1 MEMTQAQLT
10 ALVENAVKNFIE
22 AGAFAPPKPVAE
34 TVVAPSQ
41 LRADVRS
48 LSTKEAGLGFG
59 RVMRA
64 LIGGG
69 GTVAGARNF
78 AQTAW
83 GDGEDSIVQKLLIV
97 GSDPSGGFLVPDE
110 LSNIFIDLLM
120 PYSVV
125 RNMGPTVLPM
135 PSGNLSLNGGLT
147 GPTAYYI
154 GETDA
159 IPPSSATFRRVNL
172 SAKKLV
178 ALVPISNDLIRTS
191 SPKADA
197 VVSKWL
203 FQTMANREDLA
214 FIRGDGAVNTPQGL
228 LNLGGNTTAQTGV
241 TVANV
246 ATDLALMKLA
256 MRQANLNMTNPGFLM
271 SPRSESFLENL
282 KDGTNGWPYR
292 ESMTQGKVGAYPYAV
307 TTQIPETLGGGTES
321 EVYFVNFDDVIIGD
335 TMNVK
340 MDVSSEAS
348 YVDGATTRSAFQ
360 NDLTLLRTIAEH
372 DINVQH
378 TDAIYVLTGVTWG
391 A

>member
-1 MEMTQAQLT
+1 MEMTEAQLT
-10 ALVENAVKNFIE
+10 AMIENAVKKTIE
-22 AGAFAPPKPVAE
+22 GGAFAPPKPV
-34 TVVAPSQ
+34 TDTIIAPSQ
-41 LRADVRS
+41 LRADLRS
-48 LSTKEAGLGFG
+48 MSKKDANLGFG

-64 LIGGG
+64 MIGGG
-69 GTVAGARNF
+69 GTVAGAIAF
-78 AQTAW
+78 SKSAW
-83 GDGEDSIVQKLLIV
+83 GDGEDSVVQKLLIV

-110 LSNIFIDLLM
+110 LSNIFIELLL
-120 PYSVV
+120 PYAVV

-135 PSGNLSLNGGLT
+135 PNGNLSLNGGLT

-159 IPPSSATFRRVNL
+159 IPPSSSTFRRVNL

-178 ALVPISNDLIRTS
+178 GLVPISNDLIRTS
-191 SPKADA
+191 SPQADA

-203 FQTMANREDLA
+203 FQVMANREDLA

-228 LNLGGNTTAQTGV
+228 LNLGGNTSAQTGV

-246 ATDLALMKLA
+246 ATDLAKMKLA

-292 ESMTQGKVGAYPYAV
+292 ESMSQGKVGTYPYLV

-340 MDVSSEAS
+340 MDVSTEAS
-348 YVDGATTRSAFQ
+348 YIDGTTTRSAFQ

-378 TDAIYVLTGVTWG
+378 TAAIYVLSAVTWG